1 MRVVD
6 VNRVIDDLQQ
16 LLRRLL
22 GPSIEIE
29 LALDLAVQ
37 HALTDEQQLEQVLIN
52 LAVNARDAMPDGG
65 RLTIAT
71 EDAGDAV
78 LLRVADTGIGM
89 DDATRQRIFEPFFTT
104 KDAGEGTGLGLS
116 TVYGIVSQSGGEIQV
131 DTAPGAGAAF
141 TVTLPAAAGVEDDAE
156 LMRAPASGG
165 PTGRVLLVDDEAGV
179 RKVAGRALARAGH
192 ELVVAG
198 SGQEALDV
206 LDGGQPID
214 LLITDL
220 AMPGMN
226 GIELAQRG
234 SISRGTPTRC
244 WRPSARGTRPSTSS
258 RSPSR
263 PRPSRHGSRACS
275 VIGEPMVPRR
285 CLKAKTYFGESWTS
299 PSATKTEPG
308 VRALRRGSVGG
319 TASTLARVL
328 AA

>member
-156 LMRAPASGG
+156 LTRAPVSGG
-165 PTGRVLLVDDEAGV
+165 RTGRVLLVDDEAGV

-226 GIELAQRG
+226 GIELAQRVHARHPELPVLY
-234 SISRGTPTRC
+234 ISGYSDEVLATVRAGDEALDVLEKPFTPATLAARVASVLSHRGT
-244 WRPSARGTRPSTSS
+244 
-258 RSPSR
+258 
-263 PRPSRHGSRACS
+263 HGSPKMS
-275 VIGEPMVPRR
+275 KSKDLLWGVLDEPKRD
-285 CLKAKTYFGESWTS
+285 ED
-299 PSATKTEPG
+299 
-308 VRALRRGSVGG
+308 
-319 TASTLARVL
+319 
-328 AA
+328 